1 MAKRKKVASLSDLIP
16 DPEQRKKIQEGLT
29 SGKPI
34 SGEGGVFTELLQSIV
49 DACLD
54 GEMTVHLDESKA
66 KEELNRRNGRGKKTV
81 KSEYGDLSLNPPRD
95 RKGSFTPK
103 LVEKRSRAL
112 GGGFDNI
119 VLALYA
125 QGNSNQDIQ
134 RLLKQMYGIEYSTS
148 GISQITEQVWPRIL
162 EWQQRPLKGCYP
174 IIYLDG
180 MHFRIKEDGQF
191 HDKMVYSVLGVDVE
205 GQRDILGL
213 YIDGAESSSNWSLVL
228 DNLKSRGVED
238 LIFVCIDGLKGFKQ
252 AIQGIFPNAI
262 VQRCIVHKVRN
273 SVRFISDKDRK
284 RMCSDLR
291 KIYTSA
297 NRNEA
302 QIALEVFE
310 TKWPKQGPK
319 IAQKWRDDWEELMAF
334 MDFSE
339 HIRRMIYT
347 TNPIEALHRIIRKIV
362 KSKGAWISERALT
375 KQLFLSLEQNEKS
388 WKRKAFHWLIIQE
401 ELEDKFGDRFTKW
414 LRE

>member
-1 MAKRKKVASLSDLIP
+1 MAKRKKSPSLEDLVP
-16 DPEQRKKIQEGLT
+16 DAELRKKIQEGLV

-34 SGEGGVFTELLQSIV
+34 SGEGGIFTELLQSIV

-54 GEMTVHLDESKA
+54 GEMSVHLD
-66 KEELNRRNGRGKKTV
+66 KEKSDTVSNRRNGKGKKVV

-95 RKGSFTPK
+95 RNGTFSPK
-103 LVEKRSRAL
+103 IVEKRSRAL
-112 GGGFDNI
+112 GGGFDNV

-134 RLLKQMYGIEYSTS
+134 RLLKQMYGIDYSSS
-148 GISQITEQVWPRIL
+148 GISIITEQVWPRIL

-180 MHFRIKEDGQF
+180 MHFRVKEDGQF
-191 HDKMVYSVLGVDVE
+191 HDKMVYSVLGVDIE

-213 YIDGAESSSNWSLVL
+213 YIDGAESSSNWSIVL

-238 LIFVCIDGLKGFKQ
+238 LMFVCIDGLSGFKQ
-252 AIQGIFPNAI
+252 AIQGVYPNAI

-273 SVRFISDKDRK
+273 SVRFVSDKERK

-297 NRNEA
+297 NRSEA
-302 QIALEVFE
+302 MIALEVFE
-310 TKWPKQGPK
+310 KKWPKRGPK
-319 IAQKWRDDWEELMAF
+319 IAEKWRADWDELMVF

-347 TNPIEALHRIIRKIV
+347 TNPIEALHRIIRRIV
-362 KSKGAWISERALT
+362 KSKGAWVSERALR
-375 KQLFLSLEQNEKS
+375 KQLFLSLQQNEKS
-388 WKRKAFHWLIIQE
+388 WKRKAFHWLVIQQ
-401 ELEDKFGDRFTKW
+401 ELEDKFGERFTRW
-414 LRE
+414 LDK

>member
-1 MAKRKKVASLSDLIP
+1 MTKQKKTPSLEDLIP
-16 DPEQRKKIQEGLT
+16 DSKLREQIQSGLAA
-29 SGKPI
+29 GKPL

-49 DACLD
+49 NACLD
-54 GEMTVHLDESKA
+54 GEMSVHLEESKA
-66 KEELNRRNGRGKKTV
+66 KSEKNRRNGKGKKVV
-81 KSEYGDLSLNPPRD
+81 KSEYGDLSITPPRD
-95 RKGSFTPK
+95 RNGSFTPK

-134 RLLKQMYGIEYSTS
+134 RLLEQMYGIEYSTS
-148 GISQITEQVWPRIL
+148 GISTITEQVWPRIL

-180 MHFRIKEDGQF
+180 MYFRVKEDGQF
-191 HDKMVYSVLGVDVE
+191 QDKVVYSVLGVDIE
-205 GQRDILGL
+205 GQRDVLGL
-213 YIDGAESSSNWSLVL
+213 YIGDAESSSNWSMVL
-228 DNLKSRGVED
+228 DNLKTRGVED
-238 LIFVCIDGLKGFKQ
+238 LMFVCIDGLRGFKQ
-252 AIQGIFPNAI
+252 AIQGIYPRAI

-273 SVRFISDKDRK
+273 SVRFIGDKERK

-297 NRNEA
+297 NREEA
-302 QIALEVFE
+302 MIALEVFE
-310 TKWPKQGPK
+310 NKWPKQGPR
-319 IAQKWRDDWEELMAF
+319 IAEKWRKDWDELMVF
-334 MDFSE
+334 MDYSE

-362 KSKGAWISERALT
+362 KSKGAWISERALR
-375 KQLFLSLEQNEKS
+375 KQLFLSLEQNHKT
-388 WKRKAFHWLIIQE
+388 WKRKAFHWLAIQQ
-401 ELEDKFGDRFTKW
+401 ELEEKFGERFTRW
-414 LRE
+414 LKE